1 MSLHS
6 SISIYPSA
14 HLLAD
19 ELGHWPSWEEYMASL
34 PSNFRLYPATSRGGH
49 VPRGLIDDS
58 LPEYYYALGPLSYED
73 EEDGWVEVRSK
84 NYGRFQ
90 YGKNSARG
98 KAMAA
103 AASAKIAKATKRA
116 AEQQAFMAA
125 QVTRPHFHQ
134 ADTVQFVE

>member
-19 ELGHWPSWEEYMASL
+19 ELGHWPSWEEYTASL
-34 PSNFRLYPATSRGGH
+34 PSNFRLYPATSRGGN
-49 VPRGLIDDS
+49 VKRGLIDDS

-90 YGKNSARG
+90 YGKNSVRG
-98 KAMAA
+98 KAV
-103 AASAKIAKATKRA
+103 ASAKIAKATKKA
-116 AEQQAFMAA
+116 SEQQAFMAA
-125 QVTRPHFHQ
+125 QVTRSHFHQ
-134 ADTVQFVE
+134 ADAIQFVD

>member
-84 NYGRFQ
+84 NYGRHN
-90 YGKNSARG
+90 YGRKSVRG
-98 KAMAA
+98 KAVAA
-103 AASAKIAKATKRA
+103 AAKATKKA

-125 QVTRPHFHQ
+125 QVNRSHFHQ
-134 ADTVQFVE
+134 ADAIQFVE

>member
-34 PSNFRLYPATSRGGH
+34 PSNFRLYPATSRNGH
-49 VPRGLIDDS
+49 MKRGLIDDS

-98 KAMAA
+98 KATAA
-103 AASAKIAKATKRA
+103 AAKATKRA

-125 QVTRPHFHQ
+125 QVNRSHFHQ
-134 ADTVQFVE
+134 ADAIQFVD